1 MKILQLGK
9 FYPIRG
15 GVEKVMYD
23 LMMGLS
29 ELGVS
34 CDMLCALSDGGSR
47 IVRLNENARL
57 IGCRT
62 WVKLAATMI
71 SPDMILTL
79 RRVCREY
86 DVIHVHHPDPMACLA
101 LLLSGYKGKV
111 VLHWHADIEKQKVL
125 LRFYMPLQKWLL
137 KRADVIVG
145 TTPAYLAASPYL
157 KSVQDK
163 VCCLPIGVEPVLPPV
178 EETAKIRSSYP
189 GKKIIFSLGRLVA
202 YKGFSYLVEAAQ
214 YLGDDYV
221 VLIGGAGPLEAEL
234 KSQIQALG
242 LEDKVKLLGR
252 ISDEEVVAHYGA
264 CTLFCMSS
272 VFKTEAFGIVQIEAM
287 SCGKPIVATRIPGSG
302 VAWVNEHKVS
312 GLNVEPMNAQQLAE
326 AIVAIAEDEN
336 AYKTYCEGAAQR
348 YRELF
353 TKQSMIANV
362 QEIYSKLWK
371 K

>member
-145 TTPAYLAASPYL
+145 TTPVYLAASPYL

-163 VCCLPIGVEPVLPPV
+163 VCCLPIGVKPVLPPV

-252 ISDEEVVAHYGA
+252 ISDEEVVAYYGA

-336 AYKTYCEGAAQR
+336 VYKTYCEGAAQR

>member
-57 IGCRT
+57 IGCPT

-178 EETAKIRSSYP
+178 EEAAKIRSSYP

-336 AYKTYCEGAAQR
+336 VYKTYCEGAAQR

>member
-101 LLLSGYKGKV
+101 LFLSGYKGKV

-178 EETAKIRSSYP
+178 EEAAKIRSSYP

-214 YLGDDYV
+214 YLGNDYV

-336 AYKTYCEGAAQR
+336 VYKTYCEGAAQR

>member
-157 KSVQDK
+157 KSAQDK

-178 EETAKIRSSYP
+178 EEAAKIRSSYP

-326 AIVAIAEDEN
+326 SIMAIAENED
-336 AYKTYCEGAAQR
+336 AYKTFCEGAAQR
-348 YRELF
+348 YRDLF
-353 TKQSMIANV
+353 TKERMIANV
-362 QEIYSKLWK
+362 QEIYSELWK

>member
-1 MKILQLGK
+1 M
-9 FYPIRG
+9 
-15 GVEKVMYD
+15 
-23 LMMGLS
+23 
-29 ELGVS
+29 
-34 CDMLCALSDGGSR
+34 
-47 IVRLNENARL
+47 RLNENARL

-178 EETAKIRSSYP
+178 EEAAKIRSSYP

-202 YKGFSYLVEAAQ
+202 YKGFSYLLEAAQ
-214 YLGDDYV
+214 YLGNDYV

-336 AYKTYCEGAAQR
+336 VYKTYCEGAAQR

-362 QEIYSKLWK
+362 REIYSKLWK

>member
-145 TTPAYLAASPYL
+145 TTPVYLAASPYL

-178 EETAKIRSSYP
+178 EEAAKIRSSYP

-326 AIVAIAEDEN
+326 AIVAIAENEN
-336 AYKTYCEGAAQR
+336 VYKTYCEGAAQR

>member
-57 IGCRT
+57 VGCHT

-178 EETAKIRSSYP
+178 EEAAKIRSSYP

-336 AYKTYCEGAAQR
+336 IYKTYCEGAAQR

>member
-57 IGCRT
+57 IGCPT

-145 TTPAYLAASPYL
+145 TTPAYLVASPYL

-214 YLGDDYV
+214 YLGNDYV

-336 AYKTYCEGAAQR
+336 VYKTYCEGAAQR

>member
-47 IVRLNENARL
+47 IVRLNENAQL

-178 EETAKIRSSYP
+178 EEAAKIRSSYP

-326 AIVAIAEDEN
+326 AIVAIAENEN
-336 AYKTYCEGAAQR
+336 VYKTYCEGAAQR

>member
-163 VCCLPIGVEPVLPPV
+163 VCCLPIGVELVLPPV
-178 EETAKIRSSYP
+178 EEVAKIRSSYP

-326 AIVAIAEDEN
+326 AIVAIAENED
-336 AYKTYCEGAAQR
+336 AYKTFCEGAAQR
-348 YRELF
+348 YRDLF
-353 TKQSMIANV
+353 TKEKMIGNL
-362 QEIYSKLWK
+362 QEIYSELWK

>member
-29 ELGVS
+29 EFGVS

-57 IGCRT
+57 IGCST

-178 EETAKIRSSYP
+178 EEAAKIRSSYP

-326 AIVAIAEDEN
+326 SIMAIAENED
-336 AYKTYCEGAAQR
+336 AYKMFCEGAAQR
-348 YRELF
+348 YRDLF
-353 TKQSMIANV
+353 TKERMIANV
-362 QEIYSKLWK
+362 QEIYSELWK

>member
-145 TTPAYLAASPYL
+145 TTPVYLAASPYL

-163 VCCLPIGVEPVLPPV
+163 VCCLPIGVEPVLPLV
-178 EETAKIRSSYP
+178 EEAAKIRSSYP

-336 AYKTYCEGAAQR
+336 VYKTYCEGAAQR

>member
-57 IGCRT
+57 IGCPT

-178 EETAKIRSSYP
+178 EEAAKIRSSYP

-214 YLGDDYV
+214 YLGNDYV

>member
-57 IGCRT
+57 IGCPT

-178 EETAKIRSSYP
+178 EEAAKIRSSYP

-214 YLGDDYV
+214 YLGNDYV

-336 AYKTYCEGAAQR
+336 VYKTYCEGAAQR

>member
-1 MKILQLGK
+1 M
-9 FYPIRG
+9 
-15 GVEKVMYD
+15 
-23 LMMGLS
+23 
-29 ELGVS
+29 
-34 CDMLCALSDGGSR
+34 
-47 IVRLNENARL
+47 RLNENARL

-178 EETAKIRSSYP
+178 EEAAKIRSSYP

-336 AYKTYCEGAAQR
+336 VYKTYCEGAAQR

>member
-145 TTPAYLAASPYL
+145 TTPVYLAASPYL

-163 VCCLPIGVEPVLPPV
+163 VCCLPSGVKPVLPPV
-178 EETAKIRSSYP
+178 EEAAKIRSSYP

-326 AIVAIAEDEN
+326 AIVTIAEDEN
-336 AYKTYCEGAAQR
+336 VYKTYCEGAAQR

>member
-163 VCCLPIGVEPVLPPV
+163 VCCLPIGVEPVLPPA
-178 EETAKIRSSYP
+178 EEAAKIRSSYP

-336 AYKTYCEGAAQR
+336 VYKTYCEGAAQR